1 MILIFW
7 FILTC
12 KSIYYE
18 SRQYVFAQLIEFL
31 SHNDF
36 FRCVAKY
43 DGNYKVKTF
52 TCWHQL
58 LYMIFGQ
65 LSNRDS
71 LSDLITCLQS
81 QQNKSYHLGM
91 GKGTSKANIAKANE
105 NRDYRIYE
113 SFAMTLVA
121 QAQKLA
127 IPFESFDLSIK
138 EPVYAIDATVIDLC
152 LNVFWWGKFRKH
164 KAAVKL
170 HTMLDVKT
178 NIPTFIYVTSG
189 AVHDVNA
196 LDVFPIEAGSY
207 YIMDKGY
214 IDFSRL
220 HHIHQSDAFYVT
232 RAKDNFRFV
241 RLSSQP
247 VDKSTGVKCD
257 QTIRLKNKKVSLAY
271 PDKIRRIKF
280 YDNDI
285 EMEFVFITNHF
296 EISPLEIARLY
307 KYRWTIEL
315 FFKWIKQHLK
325 VKTFWGY
332 SMNAVKTQV
341 YIAMITYLMVV
352 IVKHQLRLKQTQY
365 EILQILSIS
374 LLCKTPLL
382 DLFSNAYP
390 QYVKEQDTNQLNLFS
405 L

>member
-1 MILIFW
+1 MNQGKYI
-7 FILTC
+7 
-12 KSIYYE
+12 
-18 SRQYVFAQLIEFL
+18 FAQLIEFL
-31 SHNDF
+31 PYNDF
-36 FRCVAKY
+36 IRCVAKFQ
-43 DGNYKVKTF
+43 GNYKIQTF

-65 LSNRDS
+65 LSNRES

-91 GKGTSKANIAKANE
+91 GKGTSKANLAKANE
-105 NRDYRIYE
+105 KRDFRIYE
-113 SFAMTLVA
+113 SFAMILVKH
-121 QAQKLA
+121 AQKLA

-214 IDFSRL
+214 IDFKRL
-220 HHIHQSDAFYVT
+220 HNIHQANAFYVT
-232 RAKDNFRFV
+232 RAKDNFKFIRI
-241 RLSSQP
+241 SSRA
-247 VDKSTGVKCD
+247 VDKCSGLKCD
-257 QTIRLKNKKVSLAY
+257 QTVRLKNKKVFLSH
-271 PDKIRRIKF
+271 PDNIRRIKY
-280 YDNDI
+280 YDSDI
-285 EMEFVFITNHF
+285 QTEFVFITNNF
-296 EISPLEIARLY
+296 EVSALEIAGLY
-307 KYRWTIEL
+307 KYRWSIEL

-332 SMNAVKTQV
+332 SINAVKTQV
-341 YIAMITYLMVV
+341 YIAMITFLMVA
-352 IVKHQLRLKQTQY
+352 IIKHTLKLKQTQY

-382 DLFSNAYP
+382 ELFSNSNP
-390 QYVKEQDTNQLNLFS
+390 QYVKEQDTNQLNLFT

>member
-1 MILIFW
+1 MNQG
-7 FILTC
+7 
-12 KSIYYE
+12 K
-18 SRQYVFAQLIEFL
+18 YVFAQLIEFL
-31 SHNDF
+31 NPNDF
-36 FRCVAKY
+36 IRFVAKY
-43 DGNYKVKTF
+43 KGNYKVKTF
-52 TCWHQL
+52 TCWHQF

-81 QQNKSYHLGM
+81 QLNKSYHLGM
-91 GKGTSKANIAKANE
+91 GKGTSKANLAKANE
-105 NRDYRIYE
+105 KRDYRIYE
-113 SFAMTLVA
+113 DFAMTLVV

-127 IPFESFDLSIK
+127 IPFASFDLSIK

-152 LNVFWWGKFRKH
+152 LNVFWWGKFREH

-207 YIMDKGY
+207 YVMDKGY
-214 IDFSRL
+214 IDFGRL
-220 HHIHQSDAFYVT
+220 YRIHQSGAFYVT

-241 RLSSQP
+241 RLSSQI
-247 VDKSTGVKCD
+247 VDKNTGVICD
-257 QTIRLKNKKVSLAY
+257 QIIRLKNKKVSLSY

-280 YDNDI
+280 YDCDI
-285 EMEFVFITNHF
+285 EMEFVFITNDF
-296 EISPLEIARLY
+296 QISAPEVAGLY
-307 KYRWTIEL
+307 KYRWAIEL
-315 FFKWIKQHLK
+315 FFKWLKQHLK

-332 SMNAVKTQV
+332 SMNAVRTQI
-341 YIAMITYLMVV
+341 YIAMSAYLLVA
-352 IVKHQLRLKQTQY
+352 IVKHQLKLKQTQY

-374 LLCKTPLL
+374 LLCKIPLL
-382 DLFSNAYP
+382 ELFSNAYP
-390 QYVKEQDTNQLNLFS
+390 QYFKEQYTNQLNLFI

>member
-1 MILIFW
+1 MNQG
-7 FILTC
+7 
-12 KSIYYE
+12 K
-18 SRQYVFAQLIEFL
+18 YVFAQLIEFL

-36 FRCVAKY
+36 IGCVAKY
-43 DGNYKVKTF
+43 NGNYKVKTF
-52 TCWHQL
+52 TCWHQF

-71 LSDLITCLQS
+71 LSDLVTCLQS

-91 GKGTSKANIAKANE
+91 GKGTSKANLAKANE
-105 NRDYRIYE
+105 RRDYRIYE
-113 SFAMTLVA
+113 AFAMSLVA
-121 QAQKLA
+121 QAQKLSL
-127 IPFESFDLSIK
+127 PFASFDLSIEK
-138 EPVYAIDATVIDLC
+138 PVYAIDATVIDLC

-189 AVHDVNA
+189 AVHEVNA
-196 LDVFPIEAGSY
+196 LDVFPIETGSY
-207 YIMDKGY
+207 YVMDKGY
-214 IDFSRL
+214 IDFGRL
-220 HHIHQSDAFYVT
+220 YSIHKSSAFYVT

-241 RLSSQP
+241 RLFSRT
-247 VDKSTGVKCD
+247 VENNTGVKCD
-257 QTIRLKNKKVSLAY
+257 QTIRLKNKKVSLSY

-280 YDNDI
+280 YDSDI
-285 EMEFVFITNHF
+285 EMEFVFITNDF
-296 EISPLEIARLY
+296 EISALEVARLY

-315 FFKWIKQHLK
+315 FFKWKKQHLK

-332 SMNAVKTQV
+332 SMNAVRTQI
-341 YIAMITYLMVV
+341 YIAMITYLMVA
-352 IVKHQLRLKQTQY
+352 IVKHRLKLKQTQY

-382 DLFSNAYP
+382 DLFANAYS
-390 QYVKEQDTNQLNLFS
+390 QDVNELEANQLNLFT

>member
-1 MILIFW
+1 MNQG
-7 FILTC
+7 
-12 KSIYYE
+12 K
-18 SRQYVFAQLIEFL
+18 YVFAQLIEFL

-36 FRCVAKY
+36 IRCVSNY
-43 DGNYKVKTF
+43 QGNYKIKTF

-58 LYMIFGQ
+58 LYMVFGQ

-71 LSDLITCLQS
+71 LSDLIVCLQS

-91 GKGTSKANIAKANE
+91 GKGTSKANLAKANE
-105 NRDYRIYE
+105 KRDYRIYE
-113 SFAMTLVA
+113 SFASILVV

-127 IPFESFDLSIK
+127 IPDVAFDLSIDT
-138 EPVYAIDATVIDLC
+138 PVYAIDATVIDLC

-178 NIPTFIYVTSG
+178 NIPTFIYITSG
-189 AVHDVNA
+189 AVHEVNV
-196 LDVFPIEAGSY
+196 LDIFPLEAGSY
-207 YIMDKGY
+207 YVMDKGY
-214 IDFSRL
+214 IDFGRL
-220 HHIHQSDAFYVT
+220 HRIQETGAFFVT
-232 RAKDNFRFV
+232 RAKENFKFV
-241 RLSSQP
+241 RLSSHS
-247 VDKSTGVKCD
+247 VDKSTGIKCD
-257 QTIRLKNKKVSLAY
+257 QKVRLKNHKVSLAY
-271 PDKIRRIKF
+271 PEIIRRLKYYDSEIK
-280 YDNDI
+280 
-285 EMEFVFITNHF
+285 MEFVFITNNF
-296 EISPLEIARLY
+296 EISALDVARLY

-332 SMNAVKTQV
+332 SFNAVKTQI
-341 YIAMITYLMVV
+341 YIAMITYLMVA
-352 IVKHQLRLKQTQY
+352 IVKHQLKLKQTQY

-382 DLFSNAYP
+382 ELFSNTYP
-390 QYVKEQDTNQLNLFS
+390 QYVKEQECTQLNLFC

>member
-1 MILIFW
+1 MNQG
-7 FILTC
+7 
-12 KSIYYE
+12 K
-18 SRQYVFAQLIEFL
+18 YVFAQLIEFL

-36 FRCVAKY
+36 IGCVSKY
-43 DGNYKVKTF
+43 HGNHKVKTF

-71 LSDLITCLQS
+71 LSDLIVCLQS

-91 GKGTSKANIAKANE
+91 GKGTSKANLAKANE
-105 NRDYRIYE
+105 KRDYRIYE
-113 SFAMTLVA
+113 SFASILVA

-127 IPFESFDLSIK
+127 IPNMMLDSSIDA
-138 EPVYAIDATVIDLC
+138 PVYAIDATVIDLC
-152 LNVFWWGKFRKH
+152 LSVFWWGKFRKH

-178 NIPTFIYVTSG
+178 NIPTFIYITSG
-189 AVHDVNA
+189 AVHEVNA
-196 LDVFPIEAGSY
+196 LDIFPLEAGSY
-207 YIMDKGY
+207 YVMDKGY
-214 IDFSRL
+214 IDFGRL
-220 HHIHQSDAFYVT
+220 HRIQEAGAFFVT
-232 RAKDNFRFV
+232 RAKENFKFV
-241 RLSSQP
+241 RLSSRLI
-247 VDKSTGVKCD
+247 DKGIGIKCD
-257 QTIRLKNKKVSLAY
+257 QDVRLKNHKVSLDY
-271 PDKIRRIKF
+271 PAIIRRVK
-280 YDNDI
+280 YYDI
-285 EMEFVFITNHF
+285 EIKMEFVFITNNF
-296 EISPLEIARLY
+296 EISALDVARLY

-332 SMNAVKTQV
+332 SFNAVKIQI
-341 YIAMITYLMVV
+341 YIAMITYLMVA
-352 IVKHQLRLKQTQY
+352 IVKYQLKLKQTQY

-382 DLFSNAYP
+382 ELFSNTYP
-390 QYVKEQDTNQLNLFS
+390 QYVKEQENNQLNLFS